1 MDIFTVPDPNDP
13 MMGYAYIMLILV
25 LIAAS
30 FTVYKMKKSRK
41 QQANKPEPKAY
52 EMYENADNKQANTQR
67 NESE

>member
-13 MMGYAYIMLILV
+13 MMGYAYIMLIFV

-41 QQANKPEPKAY
+41 QQTDKPEPKAY
-52 EMYENADNKQANTQR
+52 DMYEYTK
-67 NESE
+67 NEQSDKKKD